1 MATSTVK
8 NNNMT
13 ELWSG
18 SWNSGS
24 ITVPNS
30 DKYNVFVIHSDDV
43 AIICARLTDGSIN
56 GMSATPTRQDL
67 IWTKA
72 VKIQT
77 NGTPWTLANS
87 SVMGHQG
94 NAIHGGTSAVAIDH
108 IFGLI

>member
-1 MATSTVK
+1 MATSKIK

-30 DKYNVFVIHSDDV
+30 DKYNVFVLFSDDV
-43 AIICARLTDGSIN
+43 GMLCVRLKDGTIN
-56 GMSATPTRQDL
+56 GMSATATNQNTT
-67 IWTKA
+67 WTKA

-77 NGTPWTLANS
+77 SGTTWTLKNS
-87 SVMGHQG
+87 STMSHLGSG
-94 NAIHGGTSAVAIDH
+94 NHGGTSGVTIDH